1 MGKHKYIENPEKLWD
16 YFTEYVFHE
25 LQSPMYKV
33 EYVGRMGEEKST
45 PLQVPITFEGF
56 ECWLADKD
64 IIQDLGDY
72 SSDNE
77 GRYAEYATIIT
88 RIRRNC
94 FVQNFKGAAV
104 GLFNPNLIAR
114 KLGLVEKASNENKT
128 EFIIT
133 DETTKDTIAQTA
145 SKSVEDDAAGEKV

>member
-1 MGKHKYIENPEKLWD
+1 MGKHKYIESPEKLWD
-16 YFTEYVFHE
+16 YFTEYVLHE
-25 LQSPMYKV
+25 LQSPMYKI
-33 EYVGRMGEEKST
+33 EYVGRMGEEKNT

-72 SSDNE
+72 SKDDDN
-77 GRYAEYATIIT
+77 RYTDYAPIIT
-88 RIRRNC
+88 RIRKNC

-145 SKSVEDDAAGEKV
+145 SESGKDDAASEKV